1 MKKLLVNR
9 YTWFLFIFS
18 LSVSGYAQN
27 PGNAGVLGK
36 VTIDEKGQVTFQSI
50 AEQEIKTAKV
60 IKQTSDMAVKSGDS
74 KAIKTTDS
82 TRTGKFPLKSYNLPE
97 MSRQVAK
104 SQSSGSNTVI
114 RDNSPN
120 KLSVTIPQDSR
131 TVTSTTVYRVR
142 PEEPNST
149 LQSKNEQI
157 TGTTS
162 RGVKAAGKNLQMIY
176 ESYRLKPLTSAS
188 CELLSVDNV
197 TVVRWYGE
205 KDYFITPTTTNPQE
219 YQRRIGA
226 QNADY
231 SGQ

>member
-1 MKKLLVNR
+1 M
-9 YTWFLFIFS
+9 
-18 LSVSGYAQN
+18 
-27 PGNAGVLGK
+27 
-36 VTIDEKGQVTFQSI
+36 
-50 AEQEIKTAKV
+50 
-60 IKQTSDMAVKSGDS
+60 
-74 KAIKTTDS
+74 
-82 TRTGKFPLKSYNLPE
+82 
-97 MSRQVAK
+97 
-104 SQSSGSNTVI
+104 
-114 RDNSPN
+114 
-120 KLSVTIPQDSR
+120 
-131 TVTSTTVYRVR
+131 YRVR

-197 TVVRWYGE
+197 TLVRWYGE

-226 QNADY
+226 LNADY